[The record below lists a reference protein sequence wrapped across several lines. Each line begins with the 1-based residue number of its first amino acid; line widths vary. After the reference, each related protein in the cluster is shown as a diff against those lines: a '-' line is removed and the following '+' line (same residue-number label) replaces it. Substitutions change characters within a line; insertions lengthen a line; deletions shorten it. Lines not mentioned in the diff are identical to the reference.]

1 VMYRVDITAYLND
14 EDETGYLWTFLDEAR
29 DPGQIM
35 PGALV
40 VAGDEDTIPGLRP
53 GAVSAGAAATGAGLL
68 SAADRCAASGVTC
81 LRARPGE
88 SVPWQAARLRRVA
101 ERLIGGRWPVRCLG

>member
-53 GAVSAGAAATGAGLL
+53 RRG
-68 SAADRCAASGVTC
+68 
-81 LRARPGE
+81 
-88 SVPWQAARLRRVA
+88 LRRSSCHRGGA
-101 ERLIGGRWPVRCLG
+101 IERCRPMRSLGRDMSPRSPRGIGTLASCSPEAGG